1 MLATPLNLAGLWVVV
16 VRNEEHPFH
25 AGTRERAIAFANA
38 TNLIYCRGDG
48 PRNLQALE
56 EAYRAM
62 NAAGYSIHP
71 FPGQADFSV
80 RAALEMTMLLGDI
93 QTARIENGIP
103 QSASC

>member
-48 PRNLQALE
+48 PRRPSGGIE

-62 NAAGYSIHP
+62 RTCRGLFDPPVPWSGRFLRASRVGNDDA
-71 FPGQADFSV
+71 PG
-80 RAALEMTMLLGDI
+80 
-93 QTARIENGIP
+93 
-103 QSASC
+103 